1 MPNNNYVRRK
11 TDESPMPVSRHLREK
26 DFRDNRLWTYDAGE
40 DVVYTY
46 VNGKRYTA
54 KEFDKKFP
62 VYKPAHFYVCPENPD
77 KTKSYL
83 LWLIN

>member
-1 MPNNNYVRRK
+1 
-11 TDESPMPVSRHLREK
+11 
-26 DFRDNRLWTYDAGE
+26 LWTYDAGE

-83 LWLIN
+83 L